1 MKKLLALLLLSPL
14 VVSDENVKVI
24 ECEDSGPLEIIESG
38 PDKGKKGTTHSG
50 NFFWTIIDYETS
62 TIGYFNEKDLRKYS
76 RDEIIDIKF
85 KIEAFNLEV
94 KPEELFGVLG
104 GREVIQIDRTSLS
117 VMHFGDKSG
126 DVKHVFT
133 KVCKLIPRETL
144 HLRVL
149 GEYMKFKSSL
159 KL

>member
-1 MKKLLALLLLSPL
+1 MKKLLALLLLSPF
-14 VVSDENVKVI
+14 VAGEENVKVI

-38 PDKGKKGTTHSG
+38 PDKGKRGMTHSG

-62 TIGYFNEKDLRKYS
+62 SIGYFNEKDLRKYS

-104 GREVIQIDRTSLS
+104 GREVIQIDRTDLG
-117 VMHFGDKSG
+117 VIHMGDKAGNS
-126 DVKHVFT
+126 KHTFT
-133 KVCKLIPRETL
+133 KACKLIPIETL
-144 HLRVL
+144 DLRAL

>member
-1 MKKLLALLLLSPL
+1 MKKLLALLLLTPFIAGE
-14 VVSDENVKVI
+14 ENVKVI

-38 PDKGKKGTTHSG
+38 PDKGKRGMTHSG
-50 NFFWTIIDYETS
+50 NFFWTIIDYEAS

-117 VMHFGDKSG
+117 VMHNGDKTGNS
-126 DVKHVFT
+126 KHIFT

>member
-1 MKKLLALLLLSPL
+1 MKKLLALLLLTPFIAGE
-14 VVSDENVKVI
+14 ENVKVI

-38 PDKGKKGTTHSG
+38 PDKGKRGMTHSG
-50 NFFWTIIDYETS
+50 NFFWTIIDYEAS

-104 GREVIQIDRTSLS
+104 GREVIQIDRTSLR
-117 VMHFGDKSG
+117 VMHNGDKTGNS
-126 DVKHVFT
+126 KHIFT